1 MALFHAGNGEIG
13 TKIVVA
19 LEPVTDD
26 WFRRALI
33 GALELMCNPDNW
45 DTRGTATVDYARDK
59 ANEML
64 EGILIDVIIPVMP
77 VGVQMLWPTAT
88 PPAKWLICDGSAVSR
103 ATYAALFAVLGTVY
117 GVGNGTTTF
126 NLPDFRDRSPMG
138 VGTSLV
144 ATPGAT
150 NGVASVALTISQ
162 LPSHDHDFAQVAHNH
177 GVTDPGHTHNQ
188 RIGNAAAFQG
198 GAAGGNLGYSSAS
211 TNNATRVPTDSNT
224 TGISTQNASAGITF
238 HAQGS
243 GANHNN
249 LHPVL
254 GENFII
260 YAGA

>member
-33 GALELMCNPDNW
+33 GALELMCNEENW
-45 DTRGTATVDYARDK
+45 DTRGTATVEYARDK

-64 EGILIDVIIPVMP
+64 EGILIDVIIPVLP
-77 VGVQMLWPTAT
+77 IGALQMWPTVT
-88 PPAKWLICDGSAVSR
+88 PPAKWLLCNGQSLLRSA
-103 ATYAALFAVLGTVY
+103 YPDLFAII
-117 GVGNGTTTF
+117 GTTYGAVDSTHF
-126 NLPDFRDRSPMG
+126 TVPDLRDRSPMG
-138 VGTSLV
+138 VGASLV
-144 ATPGAT
+144 TAPGQT
-150 NGVASVALTISQ
+150 NGVASVALTLAQ

-177 GVTDPGHTHNQ
+177 GVTDTGHTHNQ

-198 GAAGGNLGYSSAS
+198 GAAGGNLGYASAS

-224 TGISTQNASAGITF
+224 TGISVQNASAGITF

-243 GANHNN
+243 NGSHNN

-254 GENFII
+254 GVNFII
-260 YAGA
+260 YAGV